1 MKHCVDVP
9 IENVKMLDSLE
20 IGDTIDVVVTGKV
33 KMLRAPEKPE
43 GEKAYPSDAYYCCG
57 RIELEDIKVKVIPEN
72 EFDVEE
78 DED

>member
-9 IENVKMLDSLE
+9 VENVKMLEELE

-43 GEKAYPSDAYYCCG
+43 RDGPMLGEAYYCCG
-57 RIELEDIKVKVIPEN
+57 RIELEDVKVKVIPEN